1 MADLLWSEKHK
12 FLSLF
17 SKGELKYLSDLGYIG
32 QLAIFMFSDEK
43 DPKSDSNHR

>member
-17 SKGELKYLSDLGYIG
+17 SKGELG

-43 DPKSDSNHR
+43 DPKSYSNHRLKNIHYL